1 MAPPDITTGDIY
13 KGIVPFVLKQL
24 VALVLCFVF
33 PQLALWLPRTIGW

>member
-1 MAPPDITTGDIY
+1 MQI
-13 KGIVPFVLKQL
+13 